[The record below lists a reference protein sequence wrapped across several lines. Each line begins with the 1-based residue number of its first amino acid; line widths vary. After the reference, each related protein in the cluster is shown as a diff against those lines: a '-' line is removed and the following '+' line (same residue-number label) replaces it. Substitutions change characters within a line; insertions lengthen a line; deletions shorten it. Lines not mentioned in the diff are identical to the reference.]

1 MLANKPAGENGE
13 DKKEGREDGSG
24 EGKGNSDDANELKCD
39 EEEKKETPSSAYE
52 AELKKLD
59 PVNGDKIINQ
69 IKEETKINDEVVTE
83 RVPPPVTSNL
93 VRRKIVVD
101 LSLEKNF
108 NPDEYYQMLTNY
120 MDNDTHLADRIS
132 ETFGKFE
139 VEEKFPLHTKRI
151 VIYIFII

>member
-1 MLANKPAGENGE
+1 M
-13 DKKEGREDGSG
+13 
-24 EGKGNSDDANELKCD
+24 
-39 EEEKKETPSSAYE
+39 
-52 AELKKLD
+52 
-59 PVNGDKIINQ
+59 
-69 IKEETKINDEVVTE
+69 
-83 RVPPPVTSNL
+83 TSNL

-120 MDNDTHLADRIS
+120 MDNDSHLADRIS

>member
-1 MLANKPAGENGE
+1 M
-13 DKKEGREDGSG
+13 
-24 EGKGNSDDANELKCD
+24 KCD

-120 MDNDTHLADRIS
+120 MDNDSHLADRIS